1 MIKQMK
7 GERIMYEV
15 AEILEAGKAQ
25 DVIKAEPKEIGTDE
39 NGQLFRP
46 DAFDEDE

>member
-1 MIKQMK
+1 MK

-15 AEILEAGKAQ
+15 AEVLEAGKAQ
-25 DVIKAEPKEIGTDE
+25 DVIKAEPKETGIDE

-46 DAFDEDE
+46 ESFDEDE